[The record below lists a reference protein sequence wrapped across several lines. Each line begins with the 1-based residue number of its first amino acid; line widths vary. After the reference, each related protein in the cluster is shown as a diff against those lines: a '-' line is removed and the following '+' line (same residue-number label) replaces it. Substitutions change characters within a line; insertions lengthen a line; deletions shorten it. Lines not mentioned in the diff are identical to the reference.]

1 MKIIKKLLVLSY
13 NVLRYVMLF
22 FRKVF
27 KKKIGTK
34 ESAGL
39 GKMKLKISKLEIS
52 LNELE
57 ATNDCILL
65 HKIQNGTHK
74 LGVAINLLSLSKI

>member
-13 NVLRYVMLF
+13 NVSHYVMLF

-39 GKMKLKISKLEIS
+39 GKADSIESEKVIFNVDLNQEGKVVWIYQPIYRLKSSCK
-52 LNELE
+52 
-57 ATNDCILL
+57 
-65 HKIQNGTHK
+65 
-74 LGVAINLLSLSKI
+74 

>member
-1 MKIIKKLLVLSY
+1 MKKLKWKFIVLSY
-13 NVLRYVMLF
+13 NVSRYVMLF

-39 GKMKLKISKLEIS
+39 GK
-52 LNELE
+52 
-57 ATNDCILL
+57 AD
-65 HKIQNGTHK
+65 
-74 LGVAINLLSLSKI
+74 

>member
-39 GKMKLKISKLEIS
+39 GKNRFGKNEIQV
-52 LNELE
+52 LDELPPYTINEMGNMVTE
-57 ATNDCILL
+57 DGSIA
-65 HKIQNGTHK
+65 IQRVRPNK
-74 LGVAINLLSLSKI
+74 